1 MKNEVEKLDLSPITD
16 DWVIGFVEGEGSFTH
31 DREHRRYICPA
42 FLIVNTDIG
51 ALRNI
56 QRFFGF
62 GDIKEHQK
70 INKLTTPRMR
80 IQSWQY
86 RVAGF
91 KRCTVLRDFFRGRL
105 RTERKLKQFGEWE
118 KLWGKERKTWKRLS
132 RL

>member
-1 MKNEVEKLDLSPITD
+1 MENEVEKLDSLPMTD
-16 DWVIGFVEGEGSFTH
+16 DWVIGFAEGEGCFTH
-31 DREHRRYICPA
+31 YKQRRRYVSPA

-62 GDIKEHQK
+62 GDINEHQK
-70 INKLTTPRMR
+70 FNKLTTPRMR

-105 RTERKLKQFGEWE
+105 RTERKLKQFAEWV
-118 KLWGKERKTWKRLS
+118 KIWGKERKTWKRLN

>member
-1 MKNEVEKLDLSPITD
+1 MERIDIPTITD

-31 DREHRRYICPA
+31 DREHRRYIYPA

-62 GDIKEHQK
+62 GDINKHQK
-70 INKLTTPRMR
+70 INQRITPRMR

-91 KRCTVLRDFFRGRL
+91 KRCTVLRDFFRNRL
-105 RTERKLKQFGEWE
+105 RTESKRKQFAEWE
-118 KLWGKERKTWKRLS
+118 KLWGKERKTWKRLTQ
-132 RL
+132 L